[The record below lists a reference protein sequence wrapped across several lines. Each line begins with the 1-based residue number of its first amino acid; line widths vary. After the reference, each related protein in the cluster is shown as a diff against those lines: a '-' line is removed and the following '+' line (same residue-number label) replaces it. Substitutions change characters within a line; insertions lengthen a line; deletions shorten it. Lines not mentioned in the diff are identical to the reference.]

1 MTTEYKPLSDKEIAE
16 FHARIA
22 KPIPTVIIGAPRL
35 AEVITDVRENLPRL
49 LATIEADRKR
59 IAELEK
65 ELFNIAS
72 ASPYNRDKFVD
83 FEEFCRWARNRAT
96 HVLQAQAE

>member
-1 MTTEYKPLSDKEIAE
+1 MTTEYKPLSGEEIAAMRADVGRSE
-16 FHARIA
+16 DHEYAFQNH
-22 KPIPTVIIGAPRL
+22 
-35 AEVITDVRENLPRL
+35 EVRRL